1 MYLPTAHLPLHT
13 CEHALYTLLL
23 PLIFFSAPHETLL
36 VVDGSVG
43 RNAVDQANAWRKY
56 VGVSGL
62 VITKLDGT
70 ARG

>member
-1 MYLPTAHLPLHT
+1 MKKAIQEEVPG
-13 CEHALYTLLL
+13 
-23 PLIFFSAPHETLL
+23 APHETLL

-43 RNAVDQANAWRKY
+43 RNAVEQATAWRKY

-70 ARG
+70 ARGSVGIPLSLIHKSRLM

>member
-1 MYLPTAHLPLHT
+1 MGT
-13 CEHALYTLLL
+13 CCYCLLILLL
-23 PLIFFSAPHETLL
+23 ILLLQAPHETLL